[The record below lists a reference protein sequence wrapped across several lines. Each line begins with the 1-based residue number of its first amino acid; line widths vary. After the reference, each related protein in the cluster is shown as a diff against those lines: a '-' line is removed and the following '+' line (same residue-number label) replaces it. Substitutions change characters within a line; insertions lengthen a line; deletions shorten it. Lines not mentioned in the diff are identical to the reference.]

1 MILKADISFVLLV
14 CLFGKCWKV
23 NYGQAKI
30 NCYTTRSLWTL
41 AHFSVKADT
50 QKVEEWT
57 ISYRKKG
64 ILTQSFIAR
73 NWVIRNV
80 RWIQL
85 PYFFCY
91 KAHSVIRRTQ
101 TFQTE
106 IPSYKAQPQFS
117 AMFTLTTTTC
127 FPTTLITGIHLCEQ
141 KRKRLN
147 IYRSKAK
154 QSYLSTQKALFSKA
168 ANTQGLRFC
177 PINKSVVLVAAY
189 WHQCMHW

>member
-1 MILKADISFVLLV
+1 MNWPIATKHEPFNYKLIYILLRKFCNSMACVIFAMSVYVICVIFKRLVVLQNSFAVWSNNKCIPHPFDLSLKFKVKLIVHTLFFILAIRSHQMILKADISFVLLV

-80 RWIQL
+80 R
-85 PYFFCY
+85 
-91 KAHSVIRRTQ
+91 
-101 TFQTE
+101 
-106 IPSYKAQPQFS
+106 
-117 AMFTLTTTTC
+117 
-127 FPTTLITGIHLCEQ
+127 
-141 KRKRLN
+141 
-147 IYRSKAK
+147 
-154 QSYLSTQKALFSKA
+154 
-168 ANTQGLRFC
+168 
-177 PINKSVVLVAAY
+177 
-189 WHQCMHW
+189 

>member
-64 ILTQSFIAR
+64 ILTQSFFAR

-141 KRKRLN
+141 KRKRLH
-147 IYRSKAK
+147 ISIKG
-154 QSYLSTQKALFSKA
+154 QKVI
-168 ANTQGLRFC
+168 
-177 PINKSVVLVAAY
+177 PINTKSIVF
-189 WHQCMHW
+189 